1 MFPKV
6 GVSVVCLARLRS
18 SHIIHS
24 GHVAL
29 IRRATQPALGM
40 WSFPGGKLKYGE
52 TIADCAIRE
61 FNEEVGQ
68 SCDVNNKYVPAFA
81 VTDSITYKNEREIS
95 FHYAVLH
102 VFATIDADIDTKGS
116 IILPTL
122 IPGDDADD
130 AVWFNIKDLCHQE
143 VSSYKTTI
151 TSSGRQIDR
160 SLLVPKMNNVISSLQ
175 SHLSSLSQIQ
185 TRIFNV
191 STY

>member
-1 MFPKV
+1 MFPKI
-6 GVSVVCLARLRS
+6 GVSVICLAKLRKS
-18 SHIIHS
+18 NIIHS

-40 WSFPGGKLKYGE
+40 WSFPGGKLKFGE

-61 FNEEVGQ
+61 FNEEVG
-68 SCDVNNKYVPAFA
+68 SCCSVNNMNVPAFA

-102 VFATIDADIDTKGS
+102 VFATIEADVDTKGS

-130 AVWFNIKDLCHQE
+130 ASWFNIKDLCHQD
-143 VSSYKTTI
+143 VSSCKTTI

-175 SHLSSLSQIQ
+175 SHLSSLSNIQ

-191 STY
+191 STN